1 MDELRA
7 RVDAK
12 LDALALI
19 AALSDGDFEARRAV
33 LTWADTPAVCIQLA
47 ALCCRLMGPATSRQ
61 RAGVLDELRWFA
73 LSELDKAGTP

>member
-7 RVDAK
+7 TVDAK

-19 AALSDGDFEARRAV
+19 AALSDGDLQARRAV
-33 LTWADTPAVCIQLA
+33 LAWADTSAVCVQLA

-61 RAGVLDELRWFA
+61 RAGVLDELRGFA